1 MLLERR
7 KSAISCPFPSVEE
20 QPHNELWALK
30 SPSRRTGGGSCE
42 TRLSKSVS
50 VQELVGG
57 RYIEQTVMGC
67 GIEIRQATACRL
79 VFKGRGLCGIFR
91 RIKIPVPP
99 WDLVPDGRVS
109 EEKRE

>member
-42 TRLSKSVS
+42 TRLSKSDS

-79 VFKGRGLCGIFR
+79 VFKGRGL
-91 RIKIPVPP
+91 
-99 WDLVPDGRVS
+99 
-109 EEKRE
+109 